1 MIMTSDGQGISSGRD
16 ARDLFTAHL
25 EVLVHLLRDDLRWS
39 HPDDLRDRS
48 PIFRVLRRERRRLL
62 DFQGGELEREARFRV
77 VQDRRVGLLEDQ
89 LGLEPRDALAVAWF
103 FEVDIVEAGSAAAL
117 INGNRPAA
125 TEAVI
130 RRIGS
135 AHGRLLEGDES
146 FIPRPGDTSAH
157 GFAMAAAVA
166 ATRVARAHGDS
177 VTWIEVEPVARRIV
191 ETLAEASS
199 SEDPEVAGVHSTAT
213 S

>member
-1 MIMTSDGQGISSGRD
+1 MIMTSDRHGISSGRD
-16 ARDLFTAHL
+16 ARDLFAAHL

-39 HPDDLRDRS
+39 HPDDLRDGS
-48 PIFRVLRRERRRLL
+48 AIFRVLRRERRRLL

-77 VQDRRVGLLEDQ
+77 VQDRRVGVLEDQ

-103 FEVDIVEAGSAAAL
+103 FEVDMVESGGAAAL
-117 INGNRPAA
+117 INGNRSAA
-125 TEAVI
+125 TEAII
-130 RRIGS
+130 REIGA

-146 FIPRPGDTSAH
+146 FIPRPDGTSAH
-157 GFAMAAAVA
+157 GFAMAAAIA
-166 ATRVARAHGDS
+166 ATRVARTHGDA

-199 SEDPEVAGVHSTAT
+199 SGDVEEVPAPSAAA